1 MTATAPN
8 IPLPYFPFVSIVIPV
23 YNGRKTIQTCLE
35 AILQQEYPREQYE
48 VIVVDNNSSDGTPD
62 LVQKYPVKLVYE
74 KEIQGPH
81 AATNTG
87 VKEAKGEILV
97 FTDSDCVPEPDWL
110 RKLIAPLADSSV
122 VGTGGR
128 IEAYRP
134 STPVE
139 RFLDQMKPFKNA
151 YQASPNFPAAL
162 ITGNCAIRREDFMA
176 AGMFNPNMYTGAE
189 VDLSYRVQLQTG
201 KRVVYVP
208 EAVVYHIFSPTV
220 KRLGRHFYIYGYS
233 EILLGT
239 IYKNVPGYP
248 WTPTEQFKIMLRQV
262 KALFTY
268 LASFSFRV
276 ISYPFRRKVD
286 QDYFL
291 TPLFWFWV
299 ELNNLRG
306 KIEGLWVTRFY
317 RRKFWEKGVRVI

>member
-1 MTATAPN
+1 MNPAGSTPN
-8 IPLPYFPFVSIVIPV
+8 PDLLPSVSIVIPV
-23 YNGRKTIQTCLE
+23 YNGMRTIQACLD
-35 AILQQEYPREQYE
+35 AIFQQDYPRDRYE
-48 VIVVDNNSSDGTPD
+48 VIVVDNNSTDGTPEF
-62 LVQKYPVKLVYE
+62 VQKYPVKLVFE
-74 KEIQGPH
+74 RQIQGPH

-87 VKEAKGEILV
+87 VREAQGEILV

-110 RKLIAPLADSSV
+110 RHLVAPFADKTV

-128 IEAYRP
+128 IEAYKP

-151 YQASPNFPAAL
+151 YQATPDFPAAL
-162 ITGNCAIRREDFMA
+162 ITGNCAIRRDDFIA

-201 KRVVYVP
+201 KRVVFVP

-239 IYKNVPGYP
+239 IYKDVPGYP
-248 WTPTEQFKIMLRQV
+248 WTPIEQIKIMLRQFR
-262 KALFTY
+262 ALLTY
-268 LASFSFRV
+268 LASFGFRV
-276 ISYPFRRKVD
+276 ISFPFRRTLPE
-286 QDYFL
+286 DYFL
-291 TPLFWFWV
+291 TPLLWFWV

-306 KIEGLWVTRFY
+306 KFEGLWVTRFF